1 MLINKKRFLSSC
13 WRTIILV
20 LGVLKLG
27 EWITNRLD
35 DARITAEAKYS
46 VNITKSKT
54 KICLS
59 LHYNN
64 RANSFL
70 YANGVKIQHVTTK
83 GSEIKPY
90 PLCLGNT
97 LTDFTVSNM
106 KKKKQ

>member
-1 MLINKKRFLSSC
+1 MKDHYLSS
-13 WRTIILV
+13 RSSEV
-20 LGVLKLG
+20 G

-97 LTDFTVSNM
+97 LKDFTVSN
-106 KKKKQ
+106 KKKKKTIITTTLD